1 MFYIFKKVLAV
12 FLSLIS
18 TLAVGFN
25 LNNAP
30 QVNENRL
37 PYSCENSKTAKIL
50 NDGSQVLSVSL
61 SKGETLDLDFGGTVT
76 FDTVAL
82 YEDGDNCNE
91 FRLYAKNGGEWTLIY
106 QQDRIL
112 TYHLCYVEPVYA
124 DALRL
129 EIVDC
134 NKDVKLREL
143 SVYEAEKRTQP
154 VVVTQY
160 LRLDACDFETLFGD
174 EGFSGYYDV
183 VTDPILFGE
192 VSLDENA
199 GIRFAHGEE
208 YFKKQ
213 LDSFRQIIGDRP
225 VRIRCCVVFDQK
237 NDKGVNDI
245 EVTKNFVNKNIDKIS
260 ENLKAFVEKY
270 DLYGVDYDWEYPQT
284 ASQWRAY
291 DLIVNKTAEFTKV
304 TVAVAPWGVYF
315 GKSARENI
323 EFVNIMAYDLF
334 DNRGDH
340 SNSYTAGFEA
350 IQKLRRFGFKNE
362 QILLGIPTYGR
373 TTDKSNN
380 AWPTIRSDGENF
392 GKWGN
397 LIKDYPYIDSATG
410 EKKTC
415 DAYLD
420 SYAEVRDKTAT
431 AIDEGA
437 AGVMVFRAF
446 CDAPYTEPYCLQR
459 AIGEV
464 IGQRMG

>member
-1 MFYIFKKVLAV
+1 KKIIAL
-12 FLSLIS
+12 FLSFVSAI
-18 TLAVGFN
+18 TVYFN

-37 PYSCENSKTAKIL
+37 SYTCEDSNTAKIL
-50 NDGSQVLSVSL
+50 NDASQVLSVSL
-61 SKGETLDLDFGGTVT
+61 SKGDKIDLDFGKTVY

-82 YEDGDNCNE
+82 YESGDNCNE
-91 FRLYAKNGGEWTLIY
+91 FRLYAGNGGEWTLIY

-124 DALRL
+124 DSLRL

-134 NKDVKLREL
+134 KSDVRIREL

-154 VVVTQY
+154 VIVTQY
-160 LRLDACDFETLFGD
+160 LRLDACDFETLMGD

-199 GIRFAHGEE
+199 NISFAHGEE
-208 YFKKQ
+208 YFAKQ
-213 LDSFRQIIGDRP
+213 LDSLRKIIGERP
-225 VRIRCCVVFDQK
+225 VRIRCCIVFDQR
-237 NDKGVNDI
+237 NENGVNDI
-245 EVTKNFVNKNIDKIS
+245 ELTKKFVNNNIEKIS
-260 ENLKAFVEKY
+260 ASIKGFVEKY

-284 ASQWRAY
+284 PSQWRAY

-304 TVAVAPWGVYF
+304 SVAVAPWGVYF

-323 EFVNIMAYDLF
+323 ELVNIMAYDLF
-334 DNRGDH
+334 DSRGDH
-340 SNSYTAGFEA
+340 SNAYTAGFEA
-350 IQKLRRFGFKNE
+350 IQKLRRFGFEDE

-373 TTDKSNN
+373 TTDKSGD
-380 AWPTIRSDGENF
+380 AWPTIRSDGADF
-392 GKWGN
+392 GKWGK
-397 LIKDYPYIDSATG
+397 LVEDYPYIDSATG
-410 EKKTC
+410 EQKYC
-415 DAYLD
+415 DAYLN

-431 AIDEGA
+431 AIDEGV

-446 CDAPYTEPYCLQR
+446 CDAPYTETYCLQR

-464 IGQRMG
+464 VGQRMG